1 MKEKKGKHER
11 KEENKTKK
19 KWNKK
24 IRIRVGIVIMLMIIA
39 MIVYFLVFSK
49 KIKEEV
55 FLELGE
61 NEITISQFVKSK
73 RYEKDCQFVTDVSTI
88 DLSKTGEYQIEI
100 QYKDKIYVS
109 NLKIQ
114 DTTAPQVEFQ
124 DIEKPVNYEIKA
136 EDFIVSKEDKSEMT
150 IEYELNNEMDTSVL
164 RRIFF
169 DHCCKRCLPK

>member
-1 MKEKKGKHER
+1 MKKYRGKHEE
-11 KEENKTKK
+11 KEKNKIKE

-24 IRIRVGIVIMLMIIA
+24 WMILIAIILILIIA
-39 MIVYFLVFSK
+39 IILLYFLVFSK

-61 NEITISQFVKSK
+61 NEINISQFVENK
-73 RYEKDCQFVTDVSTI
+73 RYEKDSKFITDVSTI
-88 DLSKTGEYQIEI
+88 DLNKVGEYQIEI
-100 QYKDKIYVS
+100 QYKDKTYVS

-114 DTTAPQVEFQ
+114 DTTAPKVEFQ

-150 IEYELNNEMDTSVL
+150 IEYQVNYEIDTSVL
-164 RRIFF
+164 RRIFIN
-169 DHCCKRCLPK
+169 CYSKRCLSK